1 MLSLYRKVIAIDND
15 FKINYNKKDYGEEC
29 PRRDFGDISMI
40 KSMTG
45 FGRCEVSEGD
55 RKVTVEMKSVNHR
68 YLDVSMKMPKKL
80 NFFDSAIRAVL
91 KEYIQRGKVDVF
103 ISYEDL
109 SESKVALTYN
119 PKIAAQYVEYFKQME
134 ADFGLKNDMQ
144 VSVLA
149 RCPEVLVMEEQ
160 QEDEQEIWHLLEQA
174 VRGACEKFVETRIKE
189 GEALKADLTAKL
201 DEILK
206 VVAFIEVRSPQILAE
221 YRQKLEGKV
230 RDLFADAQIDESRLA
245 TEVTIFADK
254 ICVDEEIVRLRSHV
268 EATKAALEAGGGIGR
283 KLDFIAQEM
292 NREAN
297 TTLSKANDLEISNR
311 AIDLKTEIEKVREQI
326 QNIE

>member
-1 MLSLYRKVIAIDND
+1 
-15 FKINYNKKDYGEEC
+15 
-29 PRRDFGDISMI
+29 
-40 KSMTG
+40 MTG
-45 FGRCEVSEGD
+45 FGRCEVSED
-55 RKVTVEMKSVNHR
+55 SRKITVEMKSVNHR

-80 NFFDSAIRAVL
+80 NFFDSAIRGVL
-91 KEYIQRGKVDVF
+91 KEYIQRGKVDVY
-103 ISYEDL
+103 ITYEDL
-109 SESKVALTYN
+109 SESTVALTYN
-119 PKIAAQYVEYFKQME
+119 QKLAASYMEYFHQME
-134 ADFGLKNDMQ
+134 EQFGIRND
-144 VSVLA
+144 VSVSTLA

-160 QEDEQEIWHLLEQA
+160 QEDEEEIWHILEKA
-174 VRGACEKFVETRIKE
+174 LRGACEKFVETRIRE
-189 GEALKADLTAKL
+189 GEALKNDLIAKL
-201 DEILK
+201 DEMLK
-206 VVAFIEVRSPQILAE
+206 LVDFIEERSPQIISE
-221 YRQKLEGKV
+221 YRKKLESKV
-230 RDLFADAQIDESRLA
+230 QELLTDSQVDESRIA

-268 EATKAALEAGGGIGR
+268 EATKAALLAGGSVGR

>member
-1 MLSLYRKVIAIDND
+1 
-15 FKINYNKKDYGEEC
+15 
-29 PRRDFGDISMI
+29 MI

-55 RKVTVEMKSVNHR
+55 RKITVEMKSVNHR

-80 NFFDSAIRAVL
+80 NFFDSSIRTIL
-91 KEYIQRGKVDVF
+91 KQYIQRGKVDIY

-109 SESKVALTYN
+109 SEGNAALSYH
-119 PKIAAQYVEYFKQME
+119 PGIAAQYVEYFRQME
-134 ADFGLKNDMQ
+134 EQFGLKNDIQ

-160 QEDEQEIWHLLEQA
+160 QEDEKEIWHLLEQA
-174 VRGACEKFVETRIKE
+174 VQGACEKFVETRVRE
-189 GEALKADLTAKL
+189 GETLKEDLMRKL
-201 DEILK
+201 DEILET
-206 VVAFIEVRSPQILAE
+206 VAFVEKRFPQILSE
-221 YRQKLEGKV
+221 YRQKLEAKI
-230 RDLFADAQIDESRLA
+230 RELLADAQIDENRIA

-254 ICVDEEIVRLRSHV
+254 ICVDEEMVRLKSHV
-268 EATKAALEAGGGIGR
+268 EAMKAALETGGSIGR

-297 TTLSKANDLEISNR
+297 TTLSKANDLEVSSR
-311 AIDLKTEIEKVREQI
+311 AIDLKTVIEKVREQI